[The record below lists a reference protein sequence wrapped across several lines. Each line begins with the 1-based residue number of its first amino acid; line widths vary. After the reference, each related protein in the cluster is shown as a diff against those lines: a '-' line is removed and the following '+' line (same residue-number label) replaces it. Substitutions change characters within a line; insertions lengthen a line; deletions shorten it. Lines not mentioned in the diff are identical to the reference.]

1 MSAKDEMRIWTVH
14 PRYLDKNGLLALW
27 REGLLAQ
34 AVLLGKTKGY
44 RHHPQLIRFR
54 DQHASAAAIATYL
67 ATVHKESL
75 RRGYRFDKNLI
86 HRGRI
91 RKRMPETQGQL
102 LYEWHH
108 LKLKLERRSPEYA
121 ESIRHITEPESHP
134 LFVIIP
140 GAIRDWERRSQ
151 KQRLRQLQAARDRRA
166 CSG

>member
-1 MSAKDEMRIWTVH
+1 MRIWTVH
-14 PRYLDKNGLLALW
+14 PRYLDRNGLLALW

-54 DQHASAAAIATYL
+54 GQRASAAAISTYL

-75 RRGYRFDKNLI
+75 HRGYHFDKNLI

-91 RKRMPETQGQL
+91 RKRILETQGQL

-108 LKLKLERRSPEYA
+108 LKLKLERRSPEHA
-121 ESIRHITEPESHP
+121 EILRHITEPASHP

-140 GAIRDWERRSQ
+140 GGIRDWERIPQ
-151 KQRLRQLQAARDRRA
+151 NNHFQAIARLRRA
-166 CSG
+166 HPET